1 MPPINRQVVPTYH
14 MQGELTRASWYNIA
28 TISCLQE
35 FSRACVLLV
44 PRCGWVTSTKA
55 KRCNMLFLE
64 MKDSYRNFHV
74 TCLVSL
80 LRVKISWCSLDVYC
94 ILQSLKG
101 YTVSVI
107 PPNFQLAPHT
117 FTLQPSEA
125 LYTIWLVNALSN
137 SKFTCKLLSTNI
149 TTQFLWSQYIHS
161 HVLYITILLPNCIKL
176 WIENNVTG

>member
-44 PRCGWVTSTKA
+44 LCCGWVTSTKA

-64 MKDSYRNFHV
+64 MKEDSYRNFHV

-101 YTVSVI
+101 YTILCHPTKLPISTKHFH
-107 PPNFQLAPHT
+107 PPK
-117 FTLQPSEA
+117 PSEA
-125 LYTIWLVNALSN
+125 LCTIWLVNTLSN
-137 SKFTCKLLSTNI
+137 SKFTCKLLATNI
-149 TTQFLWSQYIHS
+149 TTQFSWSQYIHS
-161 HVLYITILLPNCIKL
+161 PCSV
-176 WIENNVTG
+176 